1 MSLARPFAA
10 AAAIAAIATLS
21 AVVPHARQSAD
32 AVTVGLSEPS
42 RLASVR
48 VSVLSGRIVVTGGNR
63 QDVLVTARGAGA
75 RRNEPPPGMQRLTP
89 GAGLSI
95 TEENNQVTIAAGLM
109 QTTEIEIQVP
119 MRTDL
124 KLNGLNNGDILV
136 ENVDGAIEVGHM
148 NGSVRLTNV
157 AGSVVA
163 NSHNG
168 NVIVVLTRLMGNT
181 PMAFTSFNGNVDVT
195 LPPTVK
201 ANLNMRSDNGDVF
214 TDFDIERH
222 APPARQV
229 GRRSNGRTR
238 IEVNRELY
246 GTINGGGPEF
256 ELRTY
261 NGNVYVR
268 RGGP

>member
-1 MSLARPFAA
+1 MSFARPFAA
-10 AAAIAAIATLS
+10 AAAMAAIATLS
-21 AVVPHARQSAD
+21 VVVPHARQSAD
-32 AVTVGLSEPS
+32 AVTVPLSEPL
-42 RLASVR
+42 RPASVR
-48 VSVLSGRIVVTGGNR
+48 VSVLAGRIVVTGGSR

-75 RRNEPPPGMQRLTP
+75 RRSEPPSGMQRLTP

-95 TEENNQVTIAAGLM
+95 TEENNQITIAASSM
-109 QTTEIEIQVP
+109 RTADVEIQVP

-124 KLNGLNNGDILV
+124 TLNGLNGDVLV
-136 ENVDGAIEVGHM
+136 ENVDGAIEVGHL

-168 NVIVVLTRLMGNT
+168 SVIVVLTRLMGDT

-201 ANLNMRSDNGDVF
+201 ANLRMRSDNGDVF
-214 TDFDIERH
+214 TDFDIQLH
-222 APPARQV
+222 APPARQAEP
-229 GRRSNGRTR
+229 RSSGPTR
-238 IEVNRELY
+238 VDVNRELH

-256 ELRTY
+256 ELRTF
-261 NGNVYVR
+261 NGSVYVR